1 MRRQEIALNAAL
13 KTANAKTVCAALE
26 ELVRSSP
33 NVSKLAHEARIDR
46 SRIYRTFRGNKGP
59 RLAVVINLLRAAGF
73 RLIVKFERQPK
84 KAKPNHFGQGSKTT
98 AHLELRWNSKAS
110 AEFLTL
116 AFETSDLGEIVK
128 ALESV
133 LRAQENVVAF
143 ARTASLDRQSLYRS
157 FRQSRVPQFSMVLQ
171 FLNALGLRLAVV
183 PLMANV
189 AFCDEM
195 NRHAVSN

>member
-1 MRRQEIALNAAL
+1 MRQKEIALNAAL
-13 KTANAKTVCAALE
+13 KTADAKTVCAALE

-33 NVSKLAHEARIDR
+33 NVSKLAHDARIDR
-46 SRIYRTFRGNKGP
+46 SRIYRSFRGNKGP

-116 AFETSDLGEIVK
+116 AFEKADVGEIVK

-157 FRQSRVPQFSMVLQ
+157 FRQSRVPQFSMVLH

-183 PLMANV
+183 PLMAND
-189 AFCDEM
+189 AFL
-195 NRHAVSN
+195 

>member
-1 MRRQEIALNAAL
+1 MRQKELALNAAL
-13 KTANAKTVCAALE
+13 KTADIKTVCAALE

-33 NVSKLAHEARIDR
+33 NVSKLAHEAGINRAIL
-46 SRIYRTFRGNKGP
+46 YRTFRGKKGP
-59 RLAVVINLLRAAGF
+59 RLAAVVSVLRAAGF
-73 RLIVKFERQPK
+73 RLIVKIERRPK
-84 KAKPNHFGQGSKTT
+84 KSTPNRFGQGSKTT

-157 FRQSRVPQFSMVLQ
+157 FRQSRVPQFSMVLH

-183 PLMANV
+183 PLMAND

>member
-1 MRRQEIALNAAL
+1 MRQQEIALNAAL
-13 KTANAKTVCAALE
+13 KTADAKTVCGALE

-73 RLIVKFERQPK
+73 RLIVKYERQPK
-84 KAKPNHFGQGSKTT
+84 KGKPNRFGQASKTAT
-98 AHLELRWNSKAS
+98 HLELRWNSKAS
-110 AEFLTL
+110 AQFLTR

-133 LRAQENVVAF
+133 LRAQENVVSF
-143 ARTASLDRQSLYRS
+143 ALTASLDRQSLYRS
-157 FRQSRVPQFSMVLQ
+157 FRQSRVPQFSMVLH

-195 NRHAVSN
+195 NWHAVGN

>member
-1 MRRQEIALNAAL
+1 MRQQEIALNAAL
-13 KTANAKTVCAALE
+13 KTADAKTVCAALE

-33 NVSKLAHEARIDR
+33 NVSKLAHEAKINR

-110 AEFLTL
+110 AEFLTR
-116 AFETSDLGEIVK
+116 AFETSDLREIVK

-157 FRQSRVPQFSMVLQ
+157 FRQSRVPQFSMVLH
-171 FLNALGLRLAVV
+171 FLNALGLRLVVV
-183 PLMANV
+183 PLMAND

>member
-1 MRRQEIALNAAL
+1 MRQKGISLNAAL
-13 KTANAKTVCAALE
+13 KTADTKAVCAVLE
-26 ELVRSSP
+26 ELVRRAP
-33 NVSKLAHEARIDR
+33 NVSKLAQEASIDR
-46 SRIYRTFRGNKGP
+46 SILYRTFRGKKGP
-59 RLAVVINLLRAAGF
+59 RLLVVLNVLRAAGF
-73 RLIVKFERQPK
+73 RLIVKVERQPK
-84 KAKPNHFGQGSKTT
+84 KPKPNRFGQGSKTN
-98 AHLELRWNSKAS
+98 AHLELRSDSKAG
-110 AEFLTL
+110 AEFLTV

-157 FRQSRVPQFSMVLQ
+157 FRQCRVPQFSMVLH
-171 FLNALGLRLAVV
+171 FLNALGLRLAVA

-195 NRHAVSN
+195 NWHAVGN

>member
-1 MRRQEIALNAAL
+1 MRQQEIALNAAL
-13 KTANAKTVCAALE
+13 KTADAKTVCAALE

-33 NVSKLAHEARIDR
+33 NVSKLAHDARIDR

-157 FRQSRVPQFSMVLQ
+157 FRQSRVPQFSMVLH
-171 FLNALGLRLAVV
+171 FLNALGLRLAVL
-183 PLMANV
+183 PLIATV
-189 AFCDEM
+189 CDEM
-195 NRHAVSN
+195 NRHAN

>member
-1 MRRQEIALNAAL
+1 MRQQEIALNAAL
-13 KTANAKTVCAALE
+13 KTADAKTVCAALE

-33 NVSKLAHEARIDR
+33 NVSKLAHDARIDR
-46 SRIYRTFRGNKGP
+46 SRIYRSFRGNKGP

-157 FRQSRVPQFSMVLQ
+157 FRQSRVPQFSMVLL

-189 AFCDEM
+189 TFCDEM
-195 NRHAVSN
+195 NRHAVNN